1 MAQNWVFSTYTF
13 PTADSPSR
21 GQSGDWND
29 EEKLIEHD
37 PLNADV
43 TTLTSW
49 GFKSRNRAISGVC
62 GLTTRDQMRAF
73 HRASTVATLTDP
85 EGRSITARIVRTNFK
100 TIIPTGRYR
109 YTIEFLERV

>member
-13 PTADSPSR
+13 PVADSPGR

-29 EEKLIEHD
+29 EEKLIEHE

-43 TTLTSW
+43 TVLTSW
-49 GFKSRNRAISGVC
+49 GFKSRDRAISGIC
-62 GLTTRDQMRAF
+62 GQATRDQMRAF
-73 HRASTVATLTDP
+73 HRNRTVDTLTDP
-85 EGRSITARIVRTNFK
+85 EGRSVTARIVDTSFA

-109 YTIEFLERV
+109 YTITFKERN